1 VRPPTRV
8 PVLAL
13 VAAVAVPV
21 AGIAPAP
28 ATAAA
33 TVATRYGFQTH
44 AYGTVVTAGAAGLR
58 SGKTAFSWVSCT
70 KLAGKRATASL
81 AAGATPTSN
90 PAVRIGAV
98 TSTSETYR
106 VASTGEVGT
115 RSVNTVGSVDLVGTA
130 LPGSTAVP
138 RLKLQGLRTTAR
150 AWAVRG
156 RLHATTDL
164 GTVDV
169 DVSGVDAPATGTPL
183 DDLLHGATSGIDGV
197 VSALRANGGAVTV
210 PGLGVVSLG
219 LTRRSEGTVNATATA
234 TALQVRLFGADLV
247 SAADDSTVTIG
258 RATARVTTSLPAG
271 AMTGKG
277 YGVGLGLLGGVLTT
291 GELGVDVLPCQGTG
305 GTVKTESLAS
315 VAPPAGGLV
324 QLGAVGGRVYGI
336 QAKDRSARAWTEGRV
351 ASFAVGGG
359 ASRLEI
365 SGIVGRAV
373 VSRTRTG
380 HFATSTRGTTVGSVT
395 IGGRPVSIPADR
407 TLTVPG
413 VADVLFGVQSRG
425 RRSVSVTAVRV
436 TLLAT
441 PGLGRVDLGNAR
453 VAINP

>member
-1 VRPPTRV
+1 VRLPARV
-8 PVLAL
+8 HVLAL
-13 VAAVAVPV
+13 VAAVIVPV
-21 AGIAPAP
+21 TGIAPTP
-28 ATAAA
+28 ATAAG

-44 AYGTVVTAGAAGLR
+44 AYGTVVTAGDAGLR

-115 RSVNTVGSVDLVGTA
+115 RSVNTVGSVDLLGTA

-138 RLKLQGLRTTAR
+138 RLQLQGLRTTAR
-150 AWAVRG
+150 AWAVRD
-156 RLHATTDL
+156 RLHASTDL

-169 DVSGVDAPATGTPL
+169 TVSGVETPATGTPL
-183 DDLLHGATSGIDGV
+183 DDLLHGATTGIDGV

-219 LTRRSEGTVNATATA
+219 LTRTSEGAVNATATA
-234 TALQVRLFGADLV
+234 TALQVRLFGADLA

-258 RATARVTTSLPAG
+258 RATARVTRSLPAG
-271 AMTGKG
+271 AMTGKA
-277 YGVGLGLLGGVLTT
+277 YGAGLGLLGGVLAT
-291 GELGVDVLPCQGTG
+291 GELGQEVLPCHGTG

-315 VAPPAGGLV
+315 VSAPAGGLV
-324 QLGAVGGRVYGI
+324 QLGEVGGRVYGI

-351 ASFAVGGG
+351 ASFAVGSGD
-359 ASRLEI
+359 SRLEI
-365 SGIVGRAV
+365 RGVVGRAV
-373 VSRTRTG
+373 VSRSRTG
-380 HFATSTRGTTVGSVT
+380 RFATSTRGTTVGSVT
-395 IGGRPVSIPADR
+395 VGGRPVAIPADR
-407 TLTVPG
+407 SLTVPG
-413 VADVLFGVQSRG
+413 VADVLFGVTSRSS
-425 RRSVSVTAVRV
+425 RSVSVTAVRV

-441 PGLGRVDLGNAR
+441 PGLARVDLGNAR
-453 VAINP
+453 VAIKP